1 MPSYEFN
8 MMVKVYLNTEKPID
22 PNECDGVLREML
34 HCWISEGMDAT
45 DYLPPQHEKLSEAD
59 VVAYSVAISSPSQE

>member
-8 MMVKVYLNTEKPID
+8 LRVTFLLNTEKPVD
-22 PNECDGVLREML
+22 LSECDAALREML
-34 HCWISEGMDAT
+34 HCWISEGMQVT

-59 VVAYSVAISSPSQE
+59 VASYSVFISDPSQE